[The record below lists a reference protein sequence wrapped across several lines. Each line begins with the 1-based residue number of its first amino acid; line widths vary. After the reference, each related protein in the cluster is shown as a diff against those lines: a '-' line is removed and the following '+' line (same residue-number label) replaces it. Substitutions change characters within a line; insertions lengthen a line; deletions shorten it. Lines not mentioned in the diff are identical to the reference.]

1 MVAPAETT
9 SLVHDAESGEV
20 QQSTAAT
27 PSTAVRR
34 TAAIVVITLAAVA
47 VFAKGTTK
55 TTETPTLSL
64 SAEEI
69 KAKLGNAWQC
79 NQVCY
84 SDSDCNA
91 LTGPCVYCS
100 SGSGSGSGGTCVD
113 SEDDHGVHEDDG
125 DNEPSASPTTSKPT
139 SSTMSSEGDVGCGV
153 NGPCGTGL
161 PTVMPTYVPTHV
173 HDSST
178 TALIDGEDDE
188 MKQANA
194 NGHGAIAATS
204 KMSAEEIKAKLGNA
218 WQCNQVCYS
227 DSDCNALTGP
237 CVYCSSGSGSGSGGT
252 CVDSED
258 DHGVHEDDGDNEP
271 SASPTT
277 SKPTSSTMSAD
288 GDVGC
293 GVNGPC
299 GTGLPTVMPTY
310 VPTHVHDSSTTA
322 LIDGEDDE
330 MKQANAN
337 GHGSKSA

>member
-125 DNEPSASPTTSKPT
+125 DNEPSASPTTSMPT
-139 SSTMSSEGDVGCGV
+139 SPTM
-153 NGPCGTGL
+153 
-161 PTVMPTYVPTHV
+161 
-173 HDSST
+173 
-178 TALIDGEDDE
+178 
-188 MKQANA
+188 
-194 NGHGAIAATS
+194 

-277 SKPTSSTMSAD
+277 SKPTSSTMSTD